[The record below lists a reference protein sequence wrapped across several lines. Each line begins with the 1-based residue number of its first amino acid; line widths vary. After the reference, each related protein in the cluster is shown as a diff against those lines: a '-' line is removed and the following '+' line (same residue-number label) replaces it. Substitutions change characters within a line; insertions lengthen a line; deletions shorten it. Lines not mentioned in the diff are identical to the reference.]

1 MASGQIRVNNK
12 IFVGYSLQSLSIGKI
27 WRTIASMLRVAML
40 SYHTCPLATLGGKDT
55 GGMNVYVR
63 ELTRELG
70 RLGIHVDVFTRSQD
84 EHVPHVLHDLGYGNR
99 VVHIPAG
106 PEQPFPK
113 KLLAN
118 YITQFVDGIR
128 QFAAEKEIHYDLI
141 HSHYWM
147 SGLAA
152 EQLSDEWNIPIIHM
166 FHTLGEMKNRI
177 ASSEAEKEGAY
188 RLDGE
193 RRVLARADRII
204 AATLAEQ
211 TQLQWLY
218 KADLSKIAII
228 PPGVD
233 CGHFY
238 PIPADEAREFV
249 GIPKD
254 DRMVLFVGRIE
265 PLKGVDTLI
274 RAMACMRMSEMEKPA
289 YLAIIGGDP
298 NASPD
303 DMTAEMTR
311 LRELCHDLCLDRMV
325 VFLGKRG
332 QDTLPYYYSA
342 AEVLVMPSHY
352 ESFGMVAL
360 EAMACG
366 TPVVVSQVGGLAFL
380 VQDGVTGFHVP
391 NGDSDALCEKL
402 SLLMKDSTLR
412 FQMGQQAAD
421 HARSYAWETIAAQI
435 VKVYESSMLEKIGS
449 HLI

>member
-1 MASGQIRVNNK
+1 MFN
-12 IFVGYSLQSLSIGKI
+12 
-27 WRTIASMLRVAML
+27 IAMI

-63 ELTRELG
+63 DLTTELG
-70 RLGIHVDVFTRSQD
+70 RMGIHVDVFTRSQD
-84 EHVPHVLHDLGYGNR
+84 EHVPHVLHDLGFGNR

-106 PEQPFPK
+106 PEQPMPK
-113 KLLAN
+113 KELASH
-118 YITQFVDGIR
+118 IPQFVEGIKQFAVERGIR
-128 QFAAEKEIHYDLI
+128 YDAI

-152 EQLSDEWNIPIIHM
+152 EQLKAEWDIPIVHM

-177 ASSEAEKEGAY
+177 AVSEAEKEGAY
-188 RLDGE
+188 RLNGE
-193 RRVLARADRII
+193 RQVLRAADVIV

-211 TQLQWLY
+211 AQLQWLY
-218 KADLSKIAII
+218 KADLRKVVII

-233 CGHFY
+233 ACHFY
-238 PIPADEAREFV
+238 PIPPDEAKDYV
-249 GIPKD
+249 GIPRE

-274 RAMACMRMSEMEKPA
+274 KAMSCLRVKEFERPA
-289 YLAIIGGDP
+289 YLAIVGGDP
-298 NASPD
+298 NVPPE
-303 DMTAEMTR
+303 EMSVEMAR
-311 LRELCHDLCLDRMV
+311 LQSLCHDLCMDRMV

-366 TPVVVSQVGGLAFL
+366 TPVVASQVGGLAFL
-380 VQDGVTGFHVP
+380 IQDGVTGFHVP
-391 NGDSDALCEKL
+391 DQDEEALCDRL
-402 SLLMKDSTLR
+402 TRLLGNSSLRS
-412 FQMGQQAAD
+412 QMGQAAAD
-421 HARSYAWETIAAQI
+421 YARKYSWHQIASQVI
-435 VKVYESSMLEKIGS
+435 EVYERL
-449 HLI
+449 LARVA